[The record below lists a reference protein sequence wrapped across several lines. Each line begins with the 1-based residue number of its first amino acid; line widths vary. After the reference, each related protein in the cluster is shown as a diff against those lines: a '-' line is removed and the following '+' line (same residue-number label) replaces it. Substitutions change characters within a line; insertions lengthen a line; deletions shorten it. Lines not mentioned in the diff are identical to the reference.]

1 MSKPRERYNSS
12 ALVGTGIR
20 GLMSK
25 IGDYVLQK
33 MEELKIEELEE
44 LTERMR

>member
-1 MSKPRERYNSS
+1 M
-12 ALVGTGIR
+12 GTGTR

-44 LTERMR
+44 LTLTMECRKNEKNHTNI

>member
-1 MSKPRERYNSS
+1 MSRPRERFSLN
-12 ALVGTGIR
+12 ALVGTGTR

>member
-1 MSKPRERYNSS
+1 MGI
-12 ALVGTGIR
+12 GTR